1 MDGKR
6 KVVGGSMKNEFET
19 AIATERGWS
28 IRPIAGLGWLV
39 E

>member
-6 KVVGGSMKNEFET
+6 KVVGGSMENKLQAGVAE
-19 AIATERGWS
+19 ERGRS
-28 IRPIAGLGWLV
+28 IRPIASLGWLA